1 MPLLKEKVHILFY
14 GDSWQDHGVLM
25 ATLVPPLEQSE
36 LGGISKNFIQVNR
49 ALFFDK
55 FYKITDFFVL
65 FYKGVKWYFA
75 LIGNVN
81 VIEYASLFTKIL
93 I

>member
-36 LGGISKNFIQVNR
+36 LGGSREGVLEGSKSCTASFQT
-49 ALFFDK
+49 FPE
-55 FYKITDFFVL
+55 YKTDVGCL
-65 FYKGVKWYFA
+65 
-75 LIGNVN
+75 
-81 VIEYASLFTKIL
+81 SLDRL
-93 I
+93 SLG